1 MLFPRLRPPDMEQR
15 VQVWEHFQ
23 SLLWTH
29 GRLRERE
36 QGFAVEVT
44 VGARALGPWK
54 GQVRGA
60 VPL

>member
-1 MLFPRLRPPDMEQR
+1 MLSPRLRPPDTEQR

-23 SLLWTH
+23 SLLRTH

-36 QGFAVEVT
+36 QSFAVEVT
-44 VGARALGPWK
+44 WVQVLGPRR

-60 VPL
+60 VQL